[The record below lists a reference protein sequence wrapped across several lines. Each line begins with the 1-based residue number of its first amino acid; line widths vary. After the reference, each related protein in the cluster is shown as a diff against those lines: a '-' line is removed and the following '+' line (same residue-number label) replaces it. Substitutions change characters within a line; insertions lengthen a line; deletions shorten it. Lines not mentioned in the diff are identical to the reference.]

1 MLTSVHIRHLVTI
14 DELSLELDSGLCA
27 LTGETGAGKSILIDS
42 LGLVLGD
49 KADSGLIRSGHE
61 KAEVTATFDL
71 SDSSEA
77 EEWLRD
83 LELLDEGSDCLV
95 RRVLTTKG
103 RSRAFINN
111 TPATLSTL
119 TQLGEKLVDIHGQHA
134 HQSLLKAPYQRA
146 LLDAYAGNDKLL
158 EKMQHCWRQW
168 NSASQ
173 EFSRLQ
179 QQEDDRRSHIEL
191 LRFQLEELEN
201 LAVTEQEWQQLE
213 SEQRRLSNAGLLREH
228 CEELL
233 NTLYHDNGVAQL
245 LQRSLSILEELR
257 EIDKLPA
264 DSMEMLQSALIEVE
278 ESSHTLHQ
286 YADDIQIDPVRLAS
300 VDQRLNDILLLAR
313 KHRVEPAELPRHL
326 SDLQQQLEKLLQS
339 DQQLDILHQ
348 QIDKHQQQWQRLADK
363 LSQSRRK
370 AAKSLAAKVSQIMQQ
385 LSMPDGHFSVKL
397 HPLEQHRPTTSG
409 LESIEF
415 FISANPGQPQK
426 PLSRAAS
433 GGELSRISLA
443 IQVATIGLAKI
454 PTLIFDEVDVGIG
467 GGVAEIV
474 GKLLCKLGGERQILC
489 VTHLPQVAAQAH
501 HHLLVEKQR
510 HNNSTRTCITTL
522 DDNQRVDE
530 VARMLGGVEM
540 TERTRDHAQ
549 EMLSKQHLNNSA
561 Q

>member
-14 DELSLELDSGLCA
+14 IELSLELDCGMSA

-49 KADSGLIRSGHE
+49 KADSSLVRSGHE
-61 KAEVTATFDL
+61 KAEITATFDI
-71 SDSSEA
+71 SESSEA
-77 EEWLRD
+77 KQWLREQ
-83 LELLDEGSDCLV
+83 ELLDDSHDCLV

-111 TPATLSTL
+111 TPVTLASL
-119 TQLGEKLVDIHGQHA
+119 THLGEKLVDIHGQHA

-146 LLDAYAGNDKLL
+146 LLDAYAGNSELPKKL
-158 EKMQHCWRQW
+158 QQCWQQW
-168 NSASQ
+168 NTASRQ
-173 EFSRLQ
+173 LSRLQ
-179 QQEDDRRSHIEL
+179 QQEEQRRSHIEL
-191 LRFQLEELEN
+191 LQFQIEELEN
-201 LAVTEQEWQQLE
+201 LALDEDEWPQLE
-213 SEQRRLSNAGLLREH
+213 SEQRRLSNAGLLRER

-233 NTLYHDNGVAQL
+233 NILYHDNGATQL

-257 EIDKLPA
+257 EIDKLPG
-264 DSMEMLQSALIEVE
+264 DSQEMLQSALIEVE

-286 YADDIQIDPVRLAS
+286 YADDIHLDPARLAS
-300 VDQRLNDILLLAR
+300 VDQRLSDILQLAR

-326 SDLQQQLEKLLQS
+326 GGLQQQLAELHER
-339 DQQLDILHQ
+339 DQQLDVLQQ
-348 QIDKHQQQWQRLADK
+348 QIIEHQQQWQKLAARL
-363 LSQSRRK
+363 SSSRSK
-370 AAKSLAAKVSQIMQQ
+370 AAKSLASKVTATMQQ
-385 LSMPDGHFSVKL
+385 LSMPDGRFSVKL
-397 HPLEQHRPTTSG
+397 HSIEQQQPTAHG

-415 FISANPGQPQK
+415 FFSANPGQPQQ
-426 PLSRAAS
+426 PLGKAAS

-474 GKLLCKLGGERQILC
+474 GKLLRQLGEERQILC
-489 VTHLPQVAAQAH
+489 ITHLPQVAAQAH

-510 HNNSTRTCITTL
+510 RKNSMQTCITPL
-522 DDNQRVDE
+522 DDNQRIDE

-540 TERTRDHAQ
+540 TERTREHAQ
-549 EMLSKQHLNNSA
+549 EMLSTRSERPG
-561 Q
+561 

>member
-14 DELSLELDSGLCA
+14 EELSLELDSGMSA

-42 LGLVLGD
+42 LGLALGD
-49 KADSGLIRSGHE
+49 KADGSLIRNGHE
-61 KAEVTATFDL
+61 KAEITATFDVTGCA
-71 SDSSEA
+71 DA
-77 EEWLRD
+77 KQWLIEQ
-83 LELLDEGSDCLV
+83 ELLDDSCDCLV

-111 TPATLSTL
+111 TPATLASL

-146 LLDAYAGNDKLL
+146 LLDAYAGNDELL
-158 EKMQHCWRQW
+158 KKMQQQWRQW
-168 NSASQ
+168 NTASR
-173 EFSRLQ
+173 ELSRMQQ
-179 QQEDDRRSHIEL
+179 QQEDRRSRIEL
-191 LRFQLEELEN
+191 LRFQIEELEN
-201 LAVTEQEWQQLE
+201 LAVAEHEWRQLE
-213 SEQRRLSNAGLLREH
+213 SDQRRLSNAGLLRER

-233 NTLYHDNGVAQL
+233 NILYHDNGVAQL

-264 DSMEMLQSALIEVE
+264 DSLEMLQSASIDVE

-286 YADDIQIDPVRLAS
+286 YADDIQLDPARLAGI
-300 VDQRLNDILLLAR
+300 DQRLSDILLLAR
-313 KHRVEPAELPRHL
+313 KHQVEPAELPGHL
-326 SDLQQQLEKLLQS
+326 SELQQQLAKLQKR
-339 DQQLDILHQ
+339 DQQLDALQQ
-348 QIDKHQQQWQRLADK
+348 QIDAHQQQWHKLAGRV
-363 LSQSRRK
+363 SRSRGK
-370 AAKSLAAKVSQIMQQ
+370 AAKSLAAQVTATMQQ
-385 LSMPDGHFSVKL
+385 LSMPDGRFSVKL
-397 HPLEQHRPTTSG
+397 HTIEQQQPAAHG
-409 LESIEF
+409 LESIAF
-415 FISANPGQPQK
+415 FFSANPGQPQQ
-426 PLSRAAS
+426 PLNKAAS

-474 GKLLCKLGGERQILC
+474 GKLLRQLGEQRQILC

-510 HNNSTRTCITTL
+510 RKNSTQTSITPL
-522 DDNQRVDE
+522 DSDQRIDE

-540 TERTRDHAQ
+540 TQRTLEHAQ
-549 EMLSKQHLNNSA
+549 EMLSK
-561 Q
+561 